1 MEPRPVVYMET
12 GTLVYDDATTRDGN
26 LIDKSGIE
34 HNELNSL
41 GSKKSSFKNSKEK
54 LLSIW

>member
-1 MEPRPVVYMET
+1 MET

-41 GSKKSSFKNSKEK
+41 GSKEK
-54 LLSIW
+54 FFQELQREITLNLIKMIT